1 MHEIIKKRLEA
12 ECFGARS
19 IEVYGG
25 VYHLVLLNGDEV
37 KPRDIINE
45 INIAV
50 RNAKD
55 WTPEV
60 SPGKVARNV
69 CHLLFVDPALIELAC
84 GMRFV

>member
-1 MHEIIKKRLEA
+1 MHETIKKRLEA

-25 VYHLVLLNGDEV
+25 AYHLVLLHGDHI
-37 KPRDIINE
+37 KPRYILDGINE
-45 INIAV
+45 AV
-50 RNAKD
+50 SNAKY

-60 SPGKVARNV
+60 SPGKVARNY

-84 GMRFV
+84 GMRFL